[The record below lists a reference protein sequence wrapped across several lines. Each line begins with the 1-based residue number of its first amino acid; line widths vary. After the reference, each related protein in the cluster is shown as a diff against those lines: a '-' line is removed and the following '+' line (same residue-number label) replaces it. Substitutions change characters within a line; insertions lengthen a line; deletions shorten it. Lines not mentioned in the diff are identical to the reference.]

1 MSVVATTT
9 LGSSLR
15 DERTSLRDKRACLR
29 DEGFCLRD
37 YGVALRDYGV
47 ALWDYGVALRDY
59 EVSRLGKVHVCLS
72 GDLHVGA
79 AVELLL
85 VAAAQAGLAAGID
98 TVAVAC
104 RKGS

>member
-1 MSVVATTT
+1 M
-9 LGSSLR
+9 R

-29 DEGFCLRD
+29 DEGFWLRD
-37 YGVALRDYGV
+37 YGVSLRYYGV
-47 ALWDYGVALRDY
+47 ALWDYGVAMRDYGVALRYY

-85 VAAAQAGLAAGID
+85 VAAAQARLAVGID

>member
-85 VAAAQAGLAAGID
+85 VAAA
-98 TVAVAC
+98 
-104 RKGS
+104 